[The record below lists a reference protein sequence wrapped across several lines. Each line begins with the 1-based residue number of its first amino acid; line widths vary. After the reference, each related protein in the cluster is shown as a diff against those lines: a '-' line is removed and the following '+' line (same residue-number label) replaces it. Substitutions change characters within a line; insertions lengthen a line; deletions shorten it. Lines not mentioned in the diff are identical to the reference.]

1 MTDLGTPD
9 PGVPDG
15 ESTLAGDAQQH
26 RFVIT
31 VTSFGRGRGT
41 PADVEMTRRTL
52 ESFLRH
58 AGFTARVEFTPGNG
72 RPAAGT

>member
-1 MTDLGTPD
+1 MNDQ
-9 PGVPDG
+9 VPDDAAA
-15 ESTLAGDAQQH
+15 LADETHHH

-41 PADVEMTRRTL
+41 TADVEMTRRTL

-58 AGFTARVEFTPGNG
+58 AGFTARVDVKPSDGD
-72 RPAAGT
+72 R